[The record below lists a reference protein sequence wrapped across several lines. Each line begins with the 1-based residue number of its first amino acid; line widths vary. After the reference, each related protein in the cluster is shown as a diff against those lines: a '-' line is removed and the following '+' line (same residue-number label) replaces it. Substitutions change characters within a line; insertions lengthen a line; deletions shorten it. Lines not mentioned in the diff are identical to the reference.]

1 MNVNSEHTGLNRRHL
16 LIMLLCCLLPLGA
29 FIAIRGLGVPPS
41 SVLLFGMVLLC
52 PLGHLLMMR
61 GGHQHH

>member
-1 MNVNSEHTGLNRRHL
+1 MNVNSEHTGQNRRHL
-16 LIMLLCCLLPLGA
+16 LTMLLYCLLPAAA
-29 FIAIRGLGVPPS
+29 FAAIWVLGVPPS
-41 SVLLFGMVLLC
+41 SVLLFGLVLLC